1 MADQE
6 TEAQAQTQTG
16 AEPPAKKKSKLPLII
31 ILLVVLLAVGG
42 GGVVIL
48 KMMSKP
54 SDESGTSARKKTRSR
69 RAQSVQQARHKFAM
83 QPFIVNLADPGGRRY
98 LKVALLLR
106 FSDKALNEEIKD
118 RLGEFRSAIILLL
131 SSKRFKDIATMRGK
145 IKLRNELINVIN
157 KRLEGAKV
165 YTLYFTDFVVQ

>member
-6 TEAQAQTQTG
+6 TEVQAQTG

-42 GGVVIL
+42 GAVVIL

-54 SDESGTSARKKTRSR
+54 ADESGASVRKKAKPSK
-69 RAQSVQQARHKFAM
+69 AGALQQARYKFAM

-106 FSDKALNEEIKD
+106 FSEKALNEEIKD

-145 IKLRNELINVIN
+145 IKLRNELINAIN

>member
-6 TEAQAQTQTG
+6 TEGQVQTG
-16 AEPPAKKKSKLPLII
+16 AEPPAKKKSKKLLII
-31 ILLVVLLAVGG
+31 ILLVVLLAGG
-42 GGVVIL
+42 GGAVIF

-54 SDESGTSARKKTRSR
+54 ADESGTAVRKRARPR
-69 RAQSVQQARHKFAM
+69 RAEAIHQAKYKFTM

-106 FSDKALNEEIKD
+106 FSDKTLNEELKD

-145 IKLRNELINVIN
+145 IKLRNELINTIN

>member
-6 TEAQAQTQTG
+6 TEAQVEAT
-16 AEPPAKKKSKLPLII
+16 AAPPAKKKSKLPLII
-31 ILLVVLLAVGG
+31 ILLVVLLALG
-42 GGVVIL
+42 GGVVVIY

-54 SDESGTSARKKTRSR
+54 SDQSGAAARKKKKPSR
-69 RAQSVQQARHKFAM
+69 GEALKLARHKFDM
-83 QPFIVNLADPGGRRY
+83 KPFIVNLADPGGRRY

-106 FSDKALNEEIKD
+106 FSQKDLTEEIKD

-131 SSKRFKDIATMRGK
+131 SSKSFKDIATMRGK
-145 IKLRNELINVIN
+145 IKLRNELIDTIN
-157 KRLEGAKV
+157 KRLQGAKV